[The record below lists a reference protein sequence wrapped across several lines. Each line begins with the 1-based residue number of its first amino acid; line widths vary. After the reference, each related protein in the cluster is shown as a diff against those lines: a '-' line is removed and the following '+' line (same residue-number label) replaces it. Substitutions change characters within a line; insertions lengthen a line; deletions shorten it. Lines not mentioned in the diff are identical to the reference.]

1 MLKLAYCDKIADS
14 IRKALVKAD
23 PTGIIGPVGPIE
35 MDLHP
40 TEGYFIS
47 PKKAMKVWDM
57 NGKAYVVTIEEAPML
72 DIEFED
78 VDKETLDAEV

>member
-1 MLKLAYCDKIADS
+1 MKLKLAYCDKIADS
-14 IRKALVKAD
+14 IRKALIKSD
-23 PTGIIGPVGPIE
+23 PDGIIGPVGPIE

-40 TEGYFIS
+40 EGGYFVS

-72 DIEFED
+72 DLED
-78 VDKETLDAEV
+78 

>member
-14 IRKALVKAD
+14 IRKALLKSD
-23 PTGIIGPVGPIE
+23 PDGIIGPVGPIK

-40 TEGYFIS
+40 TKGYFVS
-47 PKKAMKVWDM
+47 PKKMMTVHDM

-72 DIEFED
+72 DLE
-78 VDKETLDAEV
+78 